1 MEFKQ
6 EIILVLRNKVTDKN
20 VKVRN
25 ACFKNLDGD
34 IGATM
39 DSDKPEIPGDPL
51 RVADM
56 ELSLIDVIKEDGR
69 L

>member
-39 DSDKPEIPGDPL
+39 NNGKPEIPGDPL

-56 ELSLIDVIKEDGR
+56 ALSLIDVTKEEV
-69 L
+69 